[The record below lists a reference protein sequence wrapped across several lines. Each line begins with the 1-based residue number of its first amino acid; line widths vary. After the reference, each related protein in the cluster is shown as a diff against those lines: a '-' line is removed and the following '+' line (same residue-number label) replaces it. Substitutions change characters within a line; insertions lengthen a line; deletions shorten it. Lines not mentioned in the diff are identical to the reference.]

1 MFFKDSL
8 LKQNKGRVYFF
19 FIVIILTLQ
28 IKESLLNEIKILQNL
43 NHKGIMKLYEVH
55 ESMLS
60 VFLIMELLE
69 GGELSETLQEKR
81 YFSENDCATMLKNII
96 EPLAYMHSKGV
107 MHRDIKPEN
116 LILRSSE
123 KEFDIVIADFGLA
136 HQKDYPKV
144 IHYRCGT
151 PGYCAPEILN
161 SKGEKMEYDLKCD
174 VFSVGCLFYYM

>member
-1 MFFKDSL
+1 
-8 LKQNKGRVYFF
+8 
-19 FIVIILTLQ
+19 
-28 IKESLLNEIKILQNL
+28 
-43 NHKGIMKLYEVH
+43 MKLYEVH

-69 GGELSETLQEKR
+69 GGELLETLQERR
-81 YFSENDCATMLKNII
+81 YFSENDCAMMLKKIM
-96 EPLAYMHSKGV
+96 EPLAYMHSRGI

-116 LILRSSE
+116 LILRTVAH
-123 KEFDIVIADFGLA
+123 KDFDIVIADFGLA
-136 HQKDYPKV
+136 QQKNQKV

-161 SKGEKMEYDLKCD
+161 SHGDKIEYDLKCD

>member
-1 MFFKDSL
+1 
-8 LKQNKGRVYFF
+8 
-19 FIVIILTLQ
+19 
-28 IKESLLNEIKILQNL
+28 
-43 NHKGIMKLYEVH
+43 MKLYEVH

-69 GGELSETLQEKR
+69 GGELLETLQER
-81 YFSENDCATMLKNII
+81 RFFSENDCAMMLKKIM
-96 EPLAYMHSKGV
+96 EPLAYMHSRGI

-116 LILRSSE
+116 LILRSTAN
-123 KEFDIVIADFGLA
+123 KDFDIVIADFGLA
-136 HQKDYPKV
+136 QQQKSQKV

-161 SKGEKMEYDLKCD
+161 SYGDKIEYDLKCD